1 MNLFVGKRAAEL
13 NRKVNMQQMWPP
25 VYVPFKYRLYP
36 FRNQERKLMRQ
47 PDELRSLWNYALEQ
61 RQHEW
66 KTGRVSVVYAEKCKS
81 LAMWHSNDGSGIGQV
96 YSHVAQ
102 ECLHRLDRA
111 FKSFFRHIA
120 GYPRFKD
127 EMLSL
132 TYPDAYNGSAVTTD
146 GRAGH
151 ARIHARG
158 ENCQHLPEGKASS
171 LEET

>member
-102 ECLHRLDRA
+102 EYACTGWTGHSNHSSDTLQDIRVSRMKCCRLPIPT
-111 FKSFFRHIA
+111 H
-120 GYPRFKD
+120 
-127 EMLSL
+127 
-132 TYPDAYNGSAVTTD
+132 TT
-146 GRAGH
+146 A
-151 ARIHARG
+151 
-158 ENCQHLPEGKASS
+158 PP
-171 LEET
+171 